1 MSRSDRFNFVLKLIS
16 PKKIPQDLYIIIY
29 PIIYHFDIFYI
40 SLIYLYDIPRIMANL
55 LHIRV
60 GKGLKKKMGILID
73 KGLFSNQAELIREG
87 LREVLIK
94 YKEDLKE
101 EKIEKRKQKK

>member
-1 MSRSDRFNFVLKLIS
+1 MSRSDRLNFVLKLIS

-55 LHIRV
+55 LNIRV
-60 GKGLKKKMGILID
+60 CKGLKKKRVILID

-94 YKEDLKE
+94 YKEDLTE